1 MTKVA
6 HSPAIA
12 TFRPETGRTVMKASV
27 LTVLRRAIATWS
39 ARRRSRIALSQLS
52 PALLR
57 DIGLDRAIA
66 QGEARRPFW
75 HP

>member
-6 HSPAIA
+6 CSPAIA
-12 TFRPETGRTVMKASV
+12 PFRPEIGATASKASV
-27 LTVLRRAIATWS
+27 LTVLRQVIATWS

-52 PALLR
+52 PALLH

-66 QGEARRPFW
+66 EGEVRRPFW

>member
-1 MTKVA
+1 MTEIA
-6 HSPAIA
+6 HSPALVP
-12 TFRPETGRTVMKASV
+12 FRSETGQMAATVSI
-27 LTVLRRAIATWS
+27 LTVARRVIATWS
-39 ARRRSRIALSQLS
+39 ARRQSRIALSRLS

-66 QGEARRPFW
+66 DGEARRPFW